1 MVLTLEEYHAMNAT
15 QRKAVKRD
23 DLRAIVGEQIAD
35 ANNITTI
42 RGIICDEI
50 TTKINEML
58 KTFENK
64 YLKKID
70 ALEEQMGR

>member
-1 MVLTLEEYHAMNAT
+1 MVLTLEEHHAMNAT

-23 DLRAIVGEQIAD
+23 DLRAIVDEQIAD

-42 RGIICDEI
+42 RGIIRDEI

-64 YLKKID
+64 YIKK
-70 ALEEQMGR
+70 